1 MSNKFLGIDVSWKGV
16 RKSLGGIK
24 RNMKSNSGSKPAR
37 GSKVRKRRLY

>member
-1 MSNKFLGIDVSWKGV
+1 MSKFLGIDVSWKGV

-37 GSKVRKRRLY
+37 GSKLKKRRLY